1 MKWSVKIA
9 QFKGI
14 PVYIHA
20 TFLLILGWVA
30 LTHWLRDRDIL
41 MAAQGVFFILLL
53 FLCVVLHEYGHALA
67 AIRYGIKTRDIT
79 LYPIGGVAKLERM
92 PDKPG
97 QELVVALA
105 GPAVNVVI
113 AALLFAILMLTNT
126 LQPLA
131 TLSITGGSLLE
142 RLMVVNIF
150 LVAFNLLPAFPMDG
164 GRVLRALLAM
174 RLDYVRA
181 TQIAASIGQGMAL
194 LFGFL
199 GFFANPFLLFIAF
212 FVWIGATQES
222 QMTKVRFVFD
232 GIPVSNAMITDYK
245 TLRSDEPLSRA
256 IELILAGSQQDFPV
270 IEDNK
275 VVGVLTQ
282 KKLMDGLTKFG
293 KDAQVNV
300 VMDTYFQ
307 NAEASEMLQHA
318 MARLQG
324 CQCRIMPVFRNGKL
338 SGLLTMENIGEF
350 MMIHTALQHSRA

>member
-20 TFLLILGWVA
+20 TFMLILGWVA

-113 AALLFAILMLTNT
+113 AAILFVILMLTKT
-126 LQPLA
+126 LQPLSA
-131 TLSITGGSLLE
+131 LSVTGGSLLE

-164 GRVLRALLAM
+164 LA
-174 RLDYVRA
+174 
-181 TQIAASIGQGMAL
+181 
-194 LFGFL
+194 
-199 GFFANPFLLFIAF
+199 
-212 FVWIGATQES
+212 
-222 QMTKVRFVFD
+222 
-232 GIPVSNAMITDYK
+232 
-245 TLRSDEPLSRA
+245 
-256 IELILAGSQQDFPV
+256 
-270 IEDNK
+270 
-275 VVGVLTQ
+275 
-282 KKLMDGLTKFG
+282 KFG
-293 KDAQVNV
+293 QDAQVKV

-318 MARLQG
+318 MARLQA
-324 CQCRIMPVFRNGKL
+324 CQCRIMPVLRNGKL